1 MDPLVFLLSRPVI
14 IAGAV
19 LGALIASLG
28 PILLRKFGIGGKSTG
43 KVVARIGY
51 GVSWLSVALCIASG
65 FFYNFE

>member
-1 MDPLVFLLSRPVI
+1 MDPLEFLLSRHTI

-28 PILLRKFGIGGKSTG
+28 PVLLRKLGIGGKSVG
-43 KVVARIGY
+43 KVIARVGY
-51 GVSWLSVALCIASG
+51 GVSWLSVALFIASG